1 MQHVFRIAQHVFKCL
16 INELHGFKSDTLL
29 GTNFYNV
36 FEVCPQPPR
45 DESRELDSGG
55 RATGCHDFV
64 SPEGLKMSSTRQA
77 LRSMVF
83 TRVSEGRLWTTV
95 YSSDLGGDRASVKT
109 GRFFSRNYRA
119 TENTRFPFCQLSK
132 SFQRL

>member
-1 MQHVFRIAQHVFKCL
+1 MNYTVLKV
-16 INELHGFKSDTLL
+16 TLCSGL
-29 GTNFYNV
+29 NLYNV
-36 FEVCPQPPR
+36 FEVRPKPPR

-83 TRVSEGRLWTTV
+83 TRVSEGRLWITT
-95 YSSDLGGDRASVKT
+95 YSSDLGGDQTRVQIGSI
-109 GRFFSRNYRA
+109 FSRNYRA
-119 TENTRFPFCQLSK
+119 TENTRFPFCWPSN
-132 SFQRL
+132 SFRRQ

>member
-1 MQHVFRIAQHVFKCL
+1 MNFTVSKV
-16 INELHGFKSDTLL
+16 TLCSVL
-29 GTNFYNV
+29 NVYDV

-45 DESRELDSGG
+45 DESRELDSGC

-83 TRVSEGRLWTTV
+83 TRVSEGRLGTTV
-95 YSSDLGGDRASVKT
+95 YSSDLGADQTRVKI
-109 GRFFSRNYRA
+109 GSICSRNYRA
-119 TENTRFPFCQLSK
+119 TENTRFPFCWLSN

>member
-1 MQHVFRIAQHVFKCL
+1 MNYTVLKV
-16 INELHGFKSDTLL
+16 TLCSGL
-29 GTNFYNV
+29 DFYNV

-45 DESRELDSGG
+45 DESRELDSGC

-64 SPEGLKMSSTRQA
+64 SPEGLKMSSTWQA

-83 TRVSEGRLWTTV
+83 TGVSEGRLWTTV

-109 GRFFSRNYRA
+109 GVILSRNYRA
-119 TENTRFPFCQLSK
+119 TENTRFPFCQLSN